1 MVNLTATRHYW
12 RDILWPDVPLLLKCP
27 IPLMPVIEILGM
39 FTKPFSL
46 TIRLLANIMAGHI
59 IILSI
64 ICMIFTTV
72 SMGSVMHSGIT
83 AVAVGMAIFMNM
95 MELMVAFLQ
104 AFVFVTLS
112 ASYISAAQAT
122 GEAEQGHK

>member
-1 MVNLTATRHYW
+1 
-12 RDILWPDVPLLLKCP
+12 
-27 IPLMPVIEILGM
+27 MPVIEILGM

-72 SMGSVMHSGIT
+72 SMESVMHSGIT